1 MARYIRCSV
10 VLKRHSRADIQSAW
24 KQRPNGLAW
33 FACND
38 GTATLEEYQNILLDG
53 DILNNTVD
61 RY

>member
-24 KQRPNGLAW
+24 KQRPDGLAW

-38 GTATLEEYQNILLDG
+38 GAATLEEY
-53 DILNNTVD
+53 
-61 RY
+61 